1 MMGGFFFS
9 VLINSSSLYF
19 LTTDIHTSS
28 ADCKLT
34 YYIRRVNT
42 ALRCVITVPVER
54 IGLFMCPEEQVGL
67 CLGVSQNM
75 ANGDVAVIL
84 HLFFFFFCNV
94 SLIKKCVSSANIK
107 VHC

>member
-1 MMGGFFFS
+1 M
-9 VLINSSSLYF
+9 
-19 LTTDIHTSS
+19 
-28 ADCKLT
+28 
-34 YYIRRVNT
+34 NT

-84 HLFFFFFCNV
+84 HLFFFFCNV

-107 VHC
+107 VHCWFNYRKERSRTISPLHDHLTLLHERMEELR

>member
-1 MMGGFFFS
+1 MSKKFFFFS

-34 YYIRRVNT
+34 YCIRRVNT
-42 ALRCVITVPVER
+42 ALRCLITVPVER

-67 CLGVSQNM
+67 CLGVSQIM

-84 HLFFFFFCNV
+84 HLFFLFFCYV
-94 SLIKKCVSSANIK
+94 SLINIK